1 MTRMM
6 RRSRPRWVLEGLA
19 LAVIVVVA
27 FLAGMLVERLR
38 GHAERDDML
47 RRYDRAL
54 QEHRSLIME
63 TEKRQD
69 DAATR
74 R

>member
-1 MTRMM
+1 MA
-6 RRSRPRWVLEGLA
+6 RRAGPRWVLQSLA
-19 LAVIVVVA
+19 LGVIVLVA
-27 FLAGMLVERLR
+27 FLAGMLVERLQS
-38 GHAERDDML
+38 HARRDDML

-63 TEKRQD
+63 SEKRQED
-69 DAATR
+69 GTAR

>member
-1 MTRMM
+1 MSPTAG
-6 RRSRPRWVLEGLA
+6 PRWVLQGLA
-19 LAVIVVVA
+19 LAVIVLVA
-27 FLAGMLVERLR
+27 FLAGMLVERLQS
-38 GHAERDDML
+38 HAQRDDML

-63 TEKRQD
+63 SEKWQESGT
-69 DAATR
+69 AR

>member
-19 LAVIVVVA
+19 LTVIVVVA
-27 FLAGMLVERLR
+27 FLVGMLVERLR

-54 QEHRSLIME
+54 QEHRSLLME

>member
-1 MTRMM
+1 MGRMT

-19 LAVIVVVA
+19 LTVIVVVA
-27 FLAGMLVERLR
+27 FLTGMLVERLR
-38 GHAERDDML
+38 AHAERDDML

-54 QEHRSLIME
+54 QEHRSLLME

-69 DAATR
+69 DAAAR

>member
-1 MTRMM
+1 MTRPL
-6 RRSRPRWVLEGLA
+6 RPRSVLQGLVYV
-19 LAVIVVVA
+19 VIVVVA
-27 FLAGMLVERLR
+27 FLAGMLVERLSS
-38 GHAERDDML
+38 HAERDAML

-54 QEHRSLIME
+54 QEHRSLLME

-69 DAATR
+69 AGTPR

>member
-1 MTRMM
+1 MTRP
-6 RRSRPRWVLEGLA
+6 RRPRSVLQGLVYV
-19 LAVIVVVA
+19 VIVVVA
-27 FLAGMLVERLR
+27 FLAGMLVERLSS
-38 GHAERDDML
+38 HAERDAML

-54 QEHRSLIME
+54 QEHRSLLME

-69 DAATR
+69 AGTPR

>member
-1 MTRMM
+1 MM

-19 LAVIVVVA
+19 LTVIVVVA
-27 FLAGMLVERLR
+27 FLAGMLVERLLA
-38 GHAERDDML
+38 HAERDDML

-63 TEKRQD
+63 TEKRRD

>member
-1 MTRMM
+1 
-6 RRSRPRWVLEGLA
+6 VLEGLA
-19 LAVIVVVA
+19 LTVIVVVA
-27 FLAGMLVERLR
+27 FLVGMLVERLR

-54 QEHRSLIME
+54 QEHRSLLME

>member
-1 MTRMM
+1 MM
-6 RRSRPRWVLEGLA
+6 RPLRPRSVLQGLA
-19 LAVIVVVA
+19 FVVIVVVA
-27 FLAGMLVERLR
+27 FLAGMLMERLSF
-38 GHAERDDML
+38 HAERDAML

-54 QEHRSLIME
+54 QEHRSLLME

-69 DAATR
+69 AGTPR